1 MVFSLASLI
10 ASVSFLTIY
19 YILGV
24 EQQFVKDFF
33 STKLGLQIRTCIGI
47 AIEVFIYYFL
57 MVDLYKWG
65 VFIIATSD

>member
-33 STKLGLQIRTCIGI
+33 STKLGL
-47 AIEVFIYYFL
+47 
-57 MVDLYKWG
+57 
-65 VFIIATSD
+65 